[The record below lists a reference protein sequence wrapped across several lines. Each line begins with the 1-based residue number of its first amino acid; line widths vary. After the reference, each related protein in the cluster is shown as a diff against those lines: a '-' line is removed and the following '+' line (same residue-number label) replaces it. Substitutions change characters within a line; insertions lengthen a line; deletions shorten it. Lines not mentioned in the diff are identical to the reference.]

1 MLNEKVKKPSHFLF
15 FLKNL
20 YIFASKYI
28 FMTKKLKYSYDDC
41 YNAAK
46 QCDSLKEFRA
56 RFNAIRQFSDK
67 HGYTKTFDWLKKRA
81 SPGFWTKEL
90 AVEESKKYTTRAEFK
105 EKNQYVYIL
114 SYKMGWLEE
123 MDWLDTYILTKKS
136 VFKRAKKYT
145 TVKDF
150 NKNEPRAYQKSLKNG
165 WLKEMDWLEPTV
177 GTVSNPYWTFEKV
190 KEVSSKC
197 ICKQEFHDKYVGAY
211 SAAKRNGWL
220 NDLSLPEYI
229 LNERVY
235 FVYSYVWDNLMVAY
249 VGLSYR
255 HKERDDEHHGLGK
268 YKNNPNKSPVYKFS
282 AENNVSIPEVKYHY
296 ENLTLEE
303 AQELEDKV
311 KKEYIDKGYEILNK
325 GATGKGI
332 GSYGN
337 VGIKWNRESVY
348 REAKKYRTSQE
359 FFEKSK
365 SAYAVSRKHKWFKD
379 YYWMV
384 FGHKK
389 LSINECIERAEKYQ
403 TRTEFYKN
411 DSNAYK
417 FLCTYSK
424 ESLDKIFGS
433 SKTKAFSIE
442 ECVDIAKKY
451 NSRSELARSH
461 SGVYAKLRKNNILD
475 KLFPIFNSNKE
486 QELVMAESVV

>member
-1 MLNEKVKKPSHFLF
+1 
-15 FLKNL
+15 
-20 YIFASKYI
+20 
-28 FMTKKLKYSYDDC
+28 MTKKLKYSYDDC

-211 SAAKRNGWL
+211 SAAKRN
-220 NDLSLPEYI
+220 
-229 LNERVY
+229 
-235 FVYSYVWDNLMVAY
+235 
-249 VGLSYR
+249 
-255 HKERDDEHHGLGK
+255 
-268 YKNNPNKSPVYKFS
+268 
-282 AENNVSIPEVKYHY
+282 
-296 ENLTLEE
+296 
-303 AQELEDKV
+303 EDC
-311 KKEYIDKGYEILNK
+311 
-325 GATGKGI
+325 
-332 GSYGN
+332 
-337 VGIKWNRESVY
+337 
-348 REAKKYRTSQE
+348 RTIW
-359 FFEKSK
+359 
-365 SAYAVSRKHKWFKD
+365 R
-379 YYWMV
+379 
-384 FGHKK
+384 
-389 LSINECIERAEKYQ
+389 
-403 TRTEFYKN
+403 
-411 DSNAYK
+411 
-417 FLCTYSK
+417 
-424 ESLDKIFGS
+424 
-433 SKTKAFSIE
+433 
-442 ECVDIAKKY
+442 
-451 NSRSELARSH
+451 
-461 SGVYAKLRKNNILD
+461 
-475 KLFPIFNSNKE
+475 
-486 QELVMAESVV
+486 